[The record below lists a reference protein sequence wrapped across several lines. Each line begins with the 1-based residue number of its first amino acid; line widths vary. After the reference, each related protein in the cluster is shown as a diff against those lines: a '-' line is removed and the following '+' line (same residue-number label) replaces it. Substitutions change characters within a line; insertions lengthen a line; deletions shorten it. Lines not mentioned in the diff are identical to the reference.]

1 MEIWLYLAMFLLG
14 YFFGNVQS
22 AYFLSKEIMH
32 KDIRTVGSGS
42 AGTTN
47 MLRSFGVKLGVLTF
61 VGDLIKTVI
70 AVAIARWI
78 GGEIAGYCAGIGSII
93 GHNWPFVLGF
103 HGGKGIACTAGL
115 ILMVNPFMMLG
126 LFTGSILL
134 AIIVG
139 FMSVGSLA
147 GVTGF
152 VVCVLIIYP
161 GNTPLLVAALAAWAL
176 AVFGHRENIKRLI
189 KGTEN
194 KLSIGRHKRPTR
206 DLK

>member
-1 MEIWLYLAMFLLG
+1 MEIWLYLAMFLVG
-14 YFFGNVQS
+14 YFFGNVQT
-22 AYFLSKEIMH
+22 AYFLSKEVMH

-42 AGTTN
+42 AGATN
-47 MLRSFGVKLGVLTF
+47 MLRSFGLKMGVLTF
-61 VGDLIKTVI
+61 MGDLIKTVV

-93 GHNWPFVLGF
+93 GHNWPFVLDF

-115 ILMVNPFMMLG
+115 ILMVNPLMALG
-126 LFTGSILL
+126 LFGGSLLL

-152 VVCVLIIYP
+152 VVCALIIYP
-161 GNTPLLVAALAAWAL
+161 GDTPLLIAALAAWAL
-176 AVFGHRENIKRLI
+176 AVFGHRANIKRLI
-189 KGTEN
+189 DGNEN

-206 DLK
+206 NLK

>member
-1 MEIWLYLAMFLLG
+1 MLLLG

-22 AYFLSKEIMH
+22 AYFLSKEVMH
-32 KDIRTVGSGS
+32 RDIRTVGSGS
-42 AGTTN
+42 AGATN
-47 MLRSFGVKLGVLTF
+47 MLRSFGVKMGVLTF
-61 VGDLIKTVI
+61 VGDLIKTVV

-78 GGEIAGYCAGIGSII
+78 GGDIAGYCAGIGSII
-93 GHNWPFVLGF
+93 GHNWPFVLNF

-115 ILMVNPFMMLG
+115 IIMVNPFLG
-126 LFTGSILL
+126 LGLL
-134 AIIVG
+134 AGSLLIAIIAG
-139 FMSVGSLA
+139 FMSVGSLT

-152 VVCVLIIYP
+152 VVCVLILYP
-161 GNTPLLVAALAAWAL
+161 GDTPMLLAALAAWAL